1 MNAYHCG
8 PHGLHGRRS
17 ADELLK
23 RQVLLEHLVLLID
36 GILFIDHIGGGKG
49 E

>member
-17 ADELLK
+17 ADKILK
-23 RQVLLEHLVLLID
+23 RQVLLEHLVLLVD
-36 GILFIDHIGGGKG
+36 GVLFEDHIGRVKG